1 LWGQLPLFFIR
12 HYINQRPAEKRALIA
27 EITKRLPQVKSIMQN
42 INGEKTSLI
51 FGKETRHMHGEEYI
65 QDYKRR

>member
-1 LWGQLPLFFIR
+1 
-12 HYINQRPAEKRALIA
+12 
-27 EITKRLPQVKSIMQN
+27 MQN

-65 QDYKRR
+65 QETLGNLKEGWRPDVIVADPPSTGLDQALLRTILKEA